1 MIDTRYKKL
10 SGQHAGAI
18 YVVVAP
24 YSEIERPLKWML
36 HMEKNDE
43 EKCIAAEEELADP
56 KLWEPQS

>member
-10 SGQHAGAI
+10 TGQHAGDI

-24 YSEIERPLKWML
+24 YSEIERPLRWML